1 MSSPNPQ
8 EPDDEQLKRN
18 RLVGRLLIVGMGVLV
33 AAYVVVT
40 FWR

>member
-1 MSSPNPQ
+1 MSAPESP
-8 EPDDEQLKRN
+8 EPDNERLKRN
-18 RLVGRLLIVGMGVLV
+18 RLAGRLLILGMGVLV

>member
-1 MSSPNPQ
+1 MSAP
-8 EPDDEQLKRN
+8 EPPELDDKRLKRN
-18 RLVGRLLIVGMGVLV
+18 RLAGRLLIVGMGVLV

>member
-1 MSSPNPQ
+1 MSTP
-8 EPDDEQLKRN
+8 EPDDERLRRN
-18 RLVGRLLIVGMGVLV
+18 RLVGRLLIVALGVLV

>member
-1 MSSPNPQ
+1 MSAPEPP
-8 EPDDEQLKRN
+8 EPDDKRLKRN
-18 RLVGRLLIVGMGVLV
+18 RLAGRLLIVGMGVLV